1 MTSIG
6 AVKKTGKR
14 GRGAA
19 GKAPFLAAVSHNDKG
34 HPIYMRMSKV
44 KAFTSVEIKRW
55 SIKHLSDDCTVITDG
70 YRPFSQLCH
79 MVDIH
84 HSINAT
90 GLYEDPENTFF
101 HWVNTMI
108 GNVKRAIHGTYH
120 SISSKHLPRYLAEFN
135 FRFNNRF
142 QMGSMIETFIKQAV
156 TTNPM
161 PHYKLKLA
169 ETSG

>member
-1 MTSIG
+1 
-6 AVKKTGKR
+6 
-14 GRGAA
+14 
-19 GKAPFLAAVSHNDKG
+19 
-34 HPIYMRMSKV
+34 
-44 KAFTSVEIKRW
+44 
-55 SIKHLSDDCTVITDG
+55 
-70 YRPFSQLCH
+70 
-79 MVDIH
+79 
-84 HSINAT
+84 
-90 GLYEDPENTFF
+90 
-101 HWVNTMI
+101 MI

-135 FRFNNRF
+135 LRFNNRF